1 MGHDR
6 LCTCCCMQKGGF
18 CSCYVGYGHKWT
30 QNNWSTYENGNLGEE
45 AEETEEFPEPN
56 PKEEPK
62 VVEEVAKE
70 E

>member
-1 MGHDR
+1 M
-6 LCTCCCMQKGGF
+6 
-18 CSCYVGYGHKWT
+18 GYGHKWT